1 MNGLGMGLER
11 AEAIEKARA
20 RGKQLYV
27 AFVDLS
33 NAFPS
38 VDQATLWTKLYTA
51 GFRGP
56 LFDWLRMLYARLGY
70 VVKYASSKS
79 ELFKALAGIL
89 IGDPASPILW
99 NLYLADLVIRPHSD
113 DILLGGV
120 CLSHLEQADDI
131 ALFSTSTIALQ
142 QKLDDLA
149 TWCALNFALINAGK
163 TQVMVFGR
171 TGAATLGGPPRLYV
185 NGRLIAVVES
195 YTYVGTVFSSGR
207 GDLFGPHT
215 DSKASTARKV
225 ANACLSVEAYVA
237 ELPPWAALTL
247 YQSHVDPHLTGGA
260 EVAPYVRLSSL
271 TLLES
276 VQHIYLRRMLGLN
289 PRAMTTPLFTET
301 GLWPIRYRRLALA
314 LRFALY
320 IISQR
325 PPVPLAALAEAR
337 AMAIAGAD
345 SWLGDLHHALQSL
358 PVPVEM
364 DKHAALT
371 ADYISNMLERLRIS
385 LVEHLRQEIA
395 SSQRL
400 VMLAARASQHRT

>member
-1 MNGLGMGLER
+1 
-11 AEAIEKARA
+11 
-20 RGKQLYV
+20 
-27 AFVDLS
+27 
-33 NAFPS
+33 
-38 VDQATLWTKLYTA
+38 
-51 GFRGP
+51 
-56 LFDWLRMLYARLGY
+56 
-70 VVKYASSKS
+70 
-79 ELFKALAGIL
+79 
-89 IGDPASPILW
+89 
-99 NLYLADLVIRPHSD
+99 
-113 DILLGGV
+113 
-120 CLSHLEQADDI
+120 
-131 ALFSTSTIALQ
+131 
-142 QKLDDLA
+142 
-149 TWCALNFALINAGK
+149 
-163 TQVMVFGR
+163 
-171 TGAATLGGPPRLYV
+171 
-185 NGRLIAVVES
+185 
-195 YTYVGTVFSSGR
+195 
-207 GDLFGPHT
+207 
-215 DSKASTARKV
+215 V

-289 PRAMTTPLFTET
+289 PRAVTTPLFTET

-395 SSQRL
+395 FSQRL
-400 VMLAARASQHRT
+400 VMLAARASREPVLERRDYLSITRREHRVALIRPLASDHPLAVEQMRRRTPPVPREWRVCRFCARRGSIEDETHTLLRC